1 MNRRAFEV
9 TIITVVL
16 MQPVFG
22 LVRLWARKTF
32 LSTDPGS
39 ISHRLADVTTIA
51 TG

>member
-1 MNRRAFEV
+1 M
-9 TIITVVL
+9 ITVVL

-32 LSTDPGS
+32 LSTTPNS
-39 ISHRLADVTTIA
+39 LSHKTADVVTII